1 MLNLQIKY
9 NGKATLQMLCVKEG
23 TPQVNPRAMES
34 TGLWAPPMRFA
45 WNLIN
50 KHFPLTK

>member
-1 MLNLQIKY
+1 MPNLQIKY
-9 NGKATLQMLCVKEG
+9 NVKAPLQMCVKEG

-34 TGLWAPPMRFA
+34 SGLCAPPVRFA